1 MKRKGFWAV
10 VLTASMVFAML
21 AGCGSASSKTS
32 SSESTS
38 ASTSSGTKK
47 IMLSMAARDEFLS
60 TLEEGI
66 KNNMPDGYELDSQDA
81 QNDAAKQ
88 LQQVETA
95 KNAGAAAI
103 IVNICD
109 VETAA
114 QVKEAAGD
122 TPLVFV
128 NRLPSDTSVFS
139 DTCCCVTSNEVLA
152 GQYQGEYL
160 AKYFKAKGQTTIKYV
175 LLNGTIGMNS
185 TTKRTEGV
193 LNALKDNGITAEEA
207 TSPLACEYDRAKTI
221 DKFSPIIGTVTFD
234 CIISNNDAM
243 ALGAIEALKSKGMD
257 PSATPIVGIDATADG
272 RQAIKDGKLA
282 MSVFQ
287 DPTGQGKGSITA
299 ALNLLNKKDI
309 ATDTGYEKDDTGH
322 IVWVPFEA
330 VTKDNVAEYD
340 NR

>member
-1 MKRKGFWAV
+1 
-10 VLTASMVFAML
+10 
-21 AGCGSASSKTS
+21 
-32 SSESTS
+32 
-38 ASTSSGTKK
+38 
-47 IMLSMAARDEFLS
+47 
-60 TLEEGI
+60 
-66 KNNMPDGYELDSQDA
+66 MPDGYELDSQDA

-175 LLNGTIGMNS
+175 LLNGTIGM
-185 TTKRTEGV
+185 RE
-193 LNALKDNGITAEEA
+193 
-207 TSPLACEYDRAKTI
+207 
-221 DKFSPIIGTVTFD
+221 
-234 CIISNNDAM
+234 
-243 ALGAIEALKSKGMD
+243 
-257 PSATPIVGIDATADG
+257 IVGT
-272 RQAIKDGKLA
+272 
-282 MSVFQ
+282 
-287 DPTGQGKGSITA
+287 
-299 ALNLLNKKDI
+299 
-309 ATDTGYEKDDTGH
+309 
-322 IVWVPFEA
+322 
-330 VTKDNVAEYD
+330 
-340 NR
+340 